1 MKRIIW
7 AGLALRILD
16 DRLSASLSQINNARV
31 ALDNNITQDEGQMHA
46 ELLQEYINIMESFDK
61 RFSNLSNAQARIE
74 LRIKHI
80 TGLRDGVSILTFMF
94 KNTCLSFVNM
104 DQANILK
111 ISTVTNV
118 QDSRTTIRQGKN
130 IGALTLLTIA
140 YLPLTFITV
149 LSLSPKKT
157 FVSH

>member
-1 MKRIIW
+1 LKRIIW

-157 FVSH
+157 LVSH

>member
-1 MKRIIW
+1 LKRIIW

-16 DRLSASLSQINNARV
+16 DRLSVSLSQINNARV

-157 FVSH
+157 LVSH

>member
-31 ALDNNITQDEGQMHA
+31 ALDNNITQDEGQMHP
-46 ELLQEYINIMESFDK
+46 ELLQEYMNIMESFDK

-80 TGLRDGVSILTFMF
+80 TGLRDGVSILALIVLDSSF
-94 KNTCLSFVNM
+94 LSF
-104 DQANILK
+104 L
-111 ISTVTNV
+111 
-118 QDSRTTIRQGKN
+118 RQHG
-130 IGALTLLTIA
+130 
-140 YLPLTFITV
+140 
-149 LSLSPKKT
+149 SS
-157 FVSH
+157 

>member
-1 MKRIIW
+1 LKRIIW

>member
-1 MKRIIW
+1 
-7 AGLALRILD
+7 
-16 DRLSASLSQINNARV
+16 
-31 ALDNNITQDEGQMHA
+31 
-46 ELLQEYINIMESFDK
+46 
-61 RFSNLSNAQARIE
+61 
-74 LRIKHI
+74 
-80 TGLRDGVSILTFMF
+80 
-94 KNTCLSFVNM
+94 M

-118 QDSRTTIRQGKN
+118 QDSRTTIRQGNN

-140 YLPLTFITV
+140 YLPLTFTTV